1 MLILDT
7 KGTVRQE
14 VLMRLWKK
22 ISIYII
28 YPILMLAVGFL
39 ASVKLHDFFYPSQ
52 NAKQE
57 QQYVQDGGNGDTA
70 ENQES
75 MEALGTGGAVITCDT
90 RFVVKSL
97 DLTDSSREEEESP
110 IPEQYIGMD
119 RDEFLSAMN
128 SYSESPSLNDLNKGF
143 LSLDVQKFSAQEVVI
158 QKNYESKKKCT
169 EFYLAVEN
177 NYVVVYE
184 ADKKTKYMSTG
195 IPLQSLSAELA
206 KEILQFKYVGSEA
219 ELYNFLESYSS

>member
-1 MLILDT
+1 
-7 KGTVRQE
+7 
-14 VLMRLWKK
+14 MRLWKK
-22 ISIYII
+22 ISIFVI

-52 NAKQE
+52 NSRQE
-57 QQYVQDGGNGDTA
+57 QPIAQDVASGEDDGSDGTSVSGAAADI
-70 ENQES
+70 QES
-75 MEALGTGGAVITCDT
+75 MQALGTGGAVITCDT
-90 RFVVKSL
+90 RFVIKSL

-110 IPEQYIGMD
+110 VPEQYIGMD
-119 RDEFLSAMN
+119 RQEFLSAMN
-128 SYSESPSLNDLNKGF
+128 SYASSPSLNDLNKGF

-184 ADKKTKYMSTG
+184 VDKKTKYMSTG
-195 IPLQSLSAELA
+195 IPIQSLSDKLA
-206 KEILQFKYVGSEA
+206 REILQFKYVGSEA

>member
-1 MLILDT
+1 
-7 KGTVRQE
+7 
-14 VLMRLWKK
+14 MRLWKK

-128 SYSESPSLNDLNKGF
+128 SYSESPSLNDLRASFRWMFRSFPHRKW
-143 LSLDVQKFSAQEVVI
+143 LSRKIMKAKRNVPS
-158 QKNYESKKKCT
+158 
-169 EFYLAVEN
+169 
-177 NYVVVYE
+177 
-184 ADKKTKYMSTG
+184 STWPWK
-195 IPLQSLSAELA
+195 ITM
-206 KEILQFKYVGSEA
+206 
-219 ELYNFLESYSS
+219 